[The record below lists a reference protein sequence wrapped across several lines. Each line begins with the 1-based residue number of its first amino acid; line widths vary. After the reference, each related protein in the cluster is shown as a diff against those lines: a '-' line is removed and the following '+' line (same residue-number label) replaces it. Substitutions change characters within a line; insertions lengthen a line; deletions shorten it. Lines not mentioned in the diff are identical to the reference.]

1 MLRRLIL
8 PTIKRKQNIKIKTI
22 NDEYSYGLQRLVF
35 FSDAIFAFAV
45 TLLAINITITEIP
58 KDSINQLLGKE
69 IINLAPKFFIY
80 ALSFLII
87 GSFWMAHHKMFKY
100 IKKYNDAFIFLNI
113 VALMFIAA
121 VPIPTKI
128 MGDYILYRQSLILY
142 ASYMAITS
150 FLLASI
156 RFYAYRK
163 SFIEYD
169 MPRIYYTVRSLI
181 TPAVFLLSIPLIF
194 LSKFVAC
201 GWFLVYLFQEIWK
214 KIYFTYTKRSRR

>member
-1 MLRRLIL
+1 MLGRLIL
-8 PTIKRKQNIKIKTI
+8 AKLKQKQNIKTG
-22 NDEYSYGLQRLVF
+22 NDNNEYKYGLHRLVF

-45 TLLAINITITEIP
+45 TLLAISITIPEIP
-58 KDSINQLLGKE
+58 KDLINQLLGKE

-113 VALMFIAA
+113 VTLMFIAA

-128 MGDYILYRQSLILY
+128 MGDYILYRQALILY
-142 ASYMAITS
+142 AAYMAITS
-150 FLLASI
+150 LLLASI

-163 SFIEYD
+163 NFIEYD
-169 MPRIYYTVRSLI
+169 MPKIYYTVRSLI

-201 GWFLVYLFQEIWK
+201 GWFLVYMFQEIWK
-214 KIYFTYTKRSRR
+214 KIYFTYIKRSDR

>member
-1 MLRRLIL
+1 MLGRLIL
-8 PTIKRKQNIKIKTI
+8 QVKISKQNIGPDT
-22 NDEYSYGLQRLVF
+22 NYDEYRYGLHRLVSF
-35 FSDAIFAFAV
+35 CDGVFAFAI
-45 TLLAINITITEIP
+45 TLLAINIAIPEIA
-58 KDSINQLLGKE
+58 KDSIKQLLGKE
-69 IINLAPKFFIY
+69 IINLAPKFLIY

-113 VALMFIAA
+113 VTLMFVAA

-128 MGDYILYRQSLILY
+128 MGDYILYRQSLIFY
-142 ASYMAITS
+142 AAYMAITS

-163 SFIEYD
+163 NFIEYD
-169 MPRIYYTVRSLI
+169 MPKIYYIVRSLI

-194 LSKFVAC
+194 LSKYVAC
-201 GWFLVYLFQEIWK
+201 GWFLVYIFQEIWK
-214 KIYFTYTKRSRR
+214 KIYFIYIKKSGR